1 MTWIS
6 VKEQLPPL
14 QHKILFLWI
23 CPGTN
28 RNISMGYLCKNGW
41 DIYLPYDSFK
51 MSNEYFTV
59 THWMELPEYP
69 SIEQSDLPT
78 AGTDE

>member
-1 MTWIS
+1 MWIS
-6 VKEQLPPL
+6 VEDRLPPL
-14 QHKILFLWI
+14 LHKVLFFWN

-28 RNISMGYLCKNGW
+28 LNISMGYLGKYGW

-51 MSNEYFTV
+51 MSNEYFIV
-59 THWMELPEYP
+59 THWMELPNYP